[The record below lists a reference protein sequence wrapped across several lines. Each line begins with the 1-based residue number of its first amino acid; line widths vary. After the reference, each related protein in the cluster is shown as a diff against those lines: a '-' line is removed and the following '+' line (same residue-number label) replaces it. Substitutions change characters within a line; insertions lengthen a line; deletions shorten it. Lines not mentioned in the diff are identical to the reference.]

1 MKDITIFEN
10 FINDEELEQARQ
22 FIGEESL
29 NLYNKDYGHPTLNR
43 QWYFLEEDN
52 SYKKNLID

>member
-10 FINDEELEQARQ
+10 FINDEELEEARQ

-29 NLYNKDYGHPTLNR
+29 NLDNKDYGNILNIFQIMLLDCYR
-43 QWYFLEEDN
+43 
-52 SYKKNLID
+52 